1 MKRGLN
7 KAAQAVLKWKYI
19 ILILLTGIILVLDQV
34 TKTLVVSKF
43 RLGESIPVISD
54 YFNLTYVQNK
64 GAAFGILAQ
73 ANPAFRVPFFIIVPL
88 IALASISFVF
98 KKIGDKDIKLS
109 IALSLVIAGAIGNL
123 VDRLTLGYVIDFLDF
138 HWRWGYHFPA
148 FNVADSAICVG
159 VGILMLDLV
168 VNDSEAL
175 SSSQKKGSRLNAS
188 HTR

>member
-1 MKRGLN
+1 MKRGLK
-7 KAAQAVLKWKYI
+7 KAAQAAIKWKYV
-19 ILILLTGIILVLDQV
+19 ILFVLTGIILVLDQV
-34 TKTLVVSKF
+34 TKNMIISRF
-43 RLGESIPVISD
+43 RLGESIPIITD

-88 IALASISFVF
+88 IALGTIAFVF

-109 IALSLVIAGAIGNL
+109 VALSLVIAGAIGNL

-159 VGILMLDLV
+159 VGVLMLDLV
-168 VNDSEAL
+168 VNDTDAL
-175 SSSQKKGSRLNAS
+175 STSQKKGSRLNAS